1 MSAIFPEHELKD
13 ERMSERLRLAI
24 CLPARVGR
32 RDGTIVDISVTG
44 ARVRHTGPLKLG
56 LEIPL
61 SFQTEDGSCSA
72 KARVLSCR
80 IVSLGDGEAGS
91 PLFETRLTFLAVS
104 EESVQRIAKFVR
116 TPQSHAKA
124 N

>member
-1 MSAIFPEHELKD
+1 MSAIFSESELKD

-24 CLPARVGR
+24 CLPARIGR
-32 RDGTIVDISVTG
+32 RDGTIIDLSATG

-61 SFQTEDGSCSA
+61 SFQTDDGACSA
-72 KARVLSCR
+72 KARVLACR

-91 PLFETRLTFLAVS
+91 PLFETRLTFLAVP
-104 EESVQRIAKFVR
+104 EESLDRISRFVR
-116 TPQSHAKA
+116 APQTQAKA